1 MSEESPTH
9 PIDEMST
16 TTPDDVVSPADK
28 SVDALVSLVERG
40 AGIDLRNGMASDDDP
55 ALIDTERAT
64 LVTRDAGDLVDSL
77 ATRLADAGAIVA
89 VLPHIDSAVVQAVQS
104 DVRPAASS
112 TDIRIVFVEPAR
124 TRISGPRGTAIRAA
138 LKAQS
143 IDWYA
148 SDVSAPVGLLLADE
162 HAVVG
167 GFDDGRL
174 ETALLSTD
182 DVIRSWVA
190 ETCRRYLRSADPR
203 A

>member
-1 MSEESPTH
+1 
-9 PIDEMST
+9 MST
-16 TTPDDVVSPADK
+16 TTPDDAVSPADK

-40 AGIDLRNGMASDDDP
+40 AGIDLRNGMPSDDDP
-55 ALIDTERAT
+55 APIDTERAT

-148 SDVSAPVGLLLADE
+148 SDMSAPVGLLLADE

>member
-1 MSEESPTH
+1 
-9 PIDEMST
+9 MST

>member
-1 MSEESPTH
+1 
-9 PIDEMST
+9 MST

-55 ALIDTERAT
+55 APIDTERAT

-124 TRISGPRGTAIRAA
+124 TRISGPRGMAIRAA

-182 DVIRSWVA
+182 DVIGSWVA

>member
-1 MSEESPTH
+1 
-9 PIDEMST
+9 MST
-16 TTPDDVVSPADK
+16 TTPDDAVSPADK

>member
-1 MSEESPTH
+1 
-9 PIDEMST
+9 MST

-124 TRISGPRGTAIRAA
+124 TRISGPRGMAIRAA

-182 DVIRSWVA
+182 DVIGSWVA

>member
-1 MSEESPTH
+1 
-9 PIDEMST
+9 MST
-16 TTPDDVVSPADK
+16 TTPDDAVSPADK

-40 AGIDLRNGMASDDDP
+40 AGIDLRNGVPSDDDP
-55 ALIDTERAT
+55 APIDTERAT

-148 SDVSAPVGLLLADE
+148 SDMSAPVGLLLADE

>member
-1 MSEESPTH
+1 
-9 PIDEMST
+9 MST
-16 TTPDDVVSPADK
+16 TTPDDAVSLADK

-40 AGIDLRNGMASDDDP
+40 AGIDLRNGVPSDDDP
-55 ALIDTERAT
+55 APIDTERAT

-77 ATRLADAGAIVA
+77 ATRLADASAIVA

>member
-1 MSEESPTH
+1 
-9 PIDEMST
+9 MST

-55 ALIDTERAT
+55 APIDTERAT

-182 DVIRSWVA
+182 DVIGSWVA

>member
-1 MSEESPTH
+1 
-9 PIDEMST
+9 MST
-16 TTPDDVVSPADK
+16 TTPDDAVSPADK

-40 AGIDLRNGMASDDDP
+40 AGIDLRNGVPSDDDP
-55 ALIDTERAT
+55 APIDTERAT

-162 HAVVG
+162 HAIVG
-167 GFDDGRL
+167 GFDDRRL

>member
-1 MSEESPTH
+1 
-9 PIDEMST
+9 MST

-162 HAVVG
+162 HAIVG